1 MARLPFAVFIALRY
15 LKSTRKD
22 AFISFLSVAA
32 AGGIALGMAALVL
45 ALAALTGFQEAL
57 RGEIMERTPE
67 IEVELPMG
75 GDVAAALEDVGRVE
89 PVATVRRL
97 VKGRGWLMAGGRFRP
112 AEIVGFEGDL
122 PPRFPGATS
131 TGPGLYLSERLALA
145 WGLDP
150 GDVVEVVSSR
160 PTLTPFGPQPR
171 VRRLALTGTFAAG
184 KTEQEERVAL
194 PIDEAIRL
202 LGGGDQR
209 LEIATGDLDRA
220 LSVVGELE
228 RTLPAGSVVRT
239 WRDLN
244 RALLFALKLE
254 KSLMFVA
261 VFLIVVVAAMSL
273 VSDISLIMASK
284 RAEVGML
291 GAMGARPEVLQR
303 IFIWLGGLLVCAG
316 AAAGLSAGIGGA
328 WLLDRYRLLS
338 LPDQVYFLDHV
349 PFLVRAP
356 DVAMVLGAT
365 VVLTF
370 WCARYAARR
379 AASMDPVEALR
390 R

>member
-1 MARLPFAVFIALRY
+1 MVRLPFAVFVAFRY

-22 AFISFLSVAA
+22 AFISFLSLAA
-32 AGGIALGMAALVL
+32 SGGIALGIAALVL

-57 RGEIMERTPE
+57 RDEILERTPE
-67 IEVELPMG
+67 VEIELPVG
-75 GDVAAALEDVGRVE
+75 GDVAAALETVGEIER
-89 PVATVRRL
+89 VATVRRL
-97 VKGRGWLMAGGRFRP
+97 VKGRGWLLAAGRFRP

-122 PPRFPGATS
+122 PARFPGATG
-131 TGPGLYLSERLALA
+131 TEPGLYLSERLASA
-145 WGLDP
+145 WALDP

-171 VRRLALTGTFAAG
+171 VRRLHLAGTFAAG

-202 LGGGDQR
+202 LGAGDQR
-209 LEIATGDLDRA
+209 LEIATGDLSRA
-220 LSVVGELE
+220 LAVAGELE
-228 RTLPAGSVVRT
+228 GLLPPGSVIRT

-244 RALLFALKLE
+244 RALLFALRLE
-254 KSLMFVA
+254 KTLMFVA

-273 VSDISLIMASK
+273 VSDISLILASK
-284 RAEVGML
+284 RAEIGML
-291 GAMGARPEVLQR
+291 GAMGARPQTLQR
-303 IFIWLGGLLVCAG
+303 IFVWLGGLLVCAG
-316 AAAGLSAGIGGA
+316 AGAGLTAGIGGA
-328 WLLDRYRLLS
+328 WVLDRYRLLS

-356 DVAMVLGAT
+356 DVAIVVGAT
-365 VVLTF
+365 VILTF

-379 AASMDPVEALR
+379 AATLRPVEALR